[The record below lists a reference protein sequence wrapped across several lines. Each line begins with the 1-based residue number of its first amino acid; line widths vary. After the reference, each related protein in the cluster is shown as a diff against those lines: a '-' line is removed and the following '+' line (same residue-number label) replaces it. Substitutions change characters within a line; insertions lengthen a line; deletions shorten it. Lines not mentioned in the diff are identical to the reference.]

1 MIWQAEEG
9 AMRALRL
16 MMIVK
21 SAKKDL
27 NINLGLLNNQQTS
40 VPRKFDKCS
49 TQYGTLDSDDGFI
62 DFKAK

>member
-16 MMIVK
+16 MRIVK

-27 NINLGLLNNQQTS
+27 NINL
-40 VPRKFDKCS
+40 KF
-49 TQYGTLDSDDGFI
+49 
-62 DFKAK
+62 FKIPVFKLKRFKFKLS